1 MASLLN
7 PGFSSLPPE
16 TQRRVLYLRC
26 LEETDGSATV
36 IPLELRTAA
45 SRAAD
50 KETTDAAF
58 LTTRAATLA
67 AGLPATWQG
76 KLSAATNKPDHPWLR
91 WLPAALCVSAFL
103 IGWFTNELGP
113 SRTINVLSF
122 PILGLILWNLAVA
135 IFSLVAHWKRKPVAT
150 RTTVPSGA
158 TPEERTDALFTSRWK
173 SLQHLHLRAGFPLWL
188 HLAAICLATG
198 IIAGMYSRGLT
209 RAYSV
214 TWESTFLAEPHVRA
228 LTRIF
233 LGPASLVTG
242 IPVPDPSRGSAAP
255 WIHLWATTAALFII
269 IPRILLA
276 NMARST
282 RRETLARIDE
292 DWHRETERCRR
303 TSNPTP
309 AVADIFPVH
318 MDPASPARDAI
329 RTIARHL
336 WGPEVLAHF
345 HPSIAYG
352 NEEDASFPASSN
364 PAHRILLFSFAA
376 TPEQDLHG
384 TIAAHAATPPSPHC
398 LAILDASSFEDRFA
412 ALPEYR
418 NRTASRLAAWRKVLP
433 PALPILMLD
442 SHARQSPAE
451 AARSLAATP

>member
-1 MASLLN
+1 MASLPH
-7 PGFSSLPPE
+7 PGFSRLPPE
-16 TQRRVLYLRC
+16 TQRRILYLRC
-26 LEETDGSATV
+26 LEETDGAATV

-50 KETTDAAF
+50 KEKTDAAF
-58 LTTRAATLA
+58 LTSRAVALA
-67 AGLPATWQG
+67 AGLPASWQER
-76 KLSAATNKPDHPWLR
+76 LSATTRKPEPPWLR
-91 WLPAALCVSAFL
+91 WLPATVCALAFL

-122 PILGLILWNLAVA
+122 PILGLILWNLGVA
-135 IFSLVAHWKRKPVAT
+135 IFSLVAHWKQKPEPVRAE
-150 RTTVPSGA
+150 VPSGA
-158 TPEERTDALFTSRWK
+158 TLEERTDALFTTRWK
-173 SLQHLHLRAGFPLWL
+173 SLQSLQLRARLPLWL

-198 IIAGMYSRGLT
+198 IIAGMYARGLT

-255 WIHLWATTAALFII
+255 WIHLWATTAVLFII

-276 NMARST
+276 NMARSA
-282 RRETLARIDE
+282 RRAALTRIDK
-292 DWHRETERCRR
+292 DWHLETDRCRR
-303 TSNPTP
+303 TSSPTP
-309 AVADIFPVH
+309 AVADVFPVH
-318 MDPASPARDAI
+318 MDPESPVRDSI

-336 WGPEVLAHF
+336 WGPQVLAHF

-352 NEEDASFPASSN
+352 NEEEASFPASST

-384 TIAAHAATPPSPHC
+384 TLATLAATPPIPHC
-398 LAILDASSFEDRFA
+398 LAILDASSFETRFA

-418 NRTASRLAAWRKVLP
+418 DRTTSRLAAWRKVLP
-433 PALPILMLD
+433 PALPILLLD
-442 SHARQSPAE
+442 SKAREAPAE
-451 AARSLAATP
+451 AARSLATTP